1 MNQPKTYDIR
11 TIDDLAK
18 VATSDNLDNLITD
31 LHGWLLCVII
41 ARQITQADGA
51 DFDGAATWTNFHW
64 IDDGKHDIQITVEP
78 KP

>member
-1 MNQPKTYDIR
+1 MTTYDIR

-31 LHGWLLCVII
+31 LRGWLLCVIV
-41 ARQITQADGA
+41 ARHMAQADGV
-51 DFDGAATWTNFHW
+51 DLQATEQWTSFQW
-64 IDDGKHDIQITVEP
+64 IDDGKHDIHIIVEP